1 MSEIPSEWTAE
12 QWRDHLLTQPEHV
25 AKEVIAHPR
34 KSGPERLGAGMAQQ
48 VRDEARAVREEERHG
63 EEMTAAA
70 VANRIGLD
78 ALRRANLGLLL
89 SGVAIVV
96 AIATAIWQEYCK

>member
-1 MSEIPSEWTAE
+1 MSDIPSEWTAE
-12 QWRDHLLTQPEHV
+12 QWRDHFLTRPEHE
-25 AKEVIAHPR
+25 AKEVLDHPK

-48 VRDEARAVREEERHG
+48 TRDEVRAAREEQRHG

-70 VANRIGLD
+70 VANRIGLE
-78 ALRRANLGLLL
+78 ALRRANLGLIL
-89 SGVAIVV
+89 SGVAIVA